1 MDHLSS
7 TKATVLIVDDN
18 PVNIR
23 FIELILQKEGYHTIS
38 TPDGMEAIEMA
49 NRRAPDIILLDIT
62 MPEISGI
69 EVCRMLKRDEK
80 TADIPIIFVTA
91 NTDDQTLKEAFASGG
106 NDYVRKPVSRVELL
120 ARIRACLREKYLL
133 KKTLEQE
140 KLRAVLETAGAICHE
155 MNQPLQF
162 LTWASSGLV
171 QELPEGS
178 PLSQQAATIKTH
190 VDRLSEIVRKLANI
204 TTYKTRPYV
213 KGHSIIDIDKAS
225 AS

>member
-1 MDHLSS
+1 MDQLND
-7 TKATVLIVDDN
+7 TNTTVLIVDDN

-23 FIELILQKEGYHTIS
+23 FIELILQKEGFHTIS
-38 TPDGMEAIEMA
+38 TPDGLEAIEMA
-49 NRRAPDIILLDIT
+49 THRTPDIVLLDIT
-62 MPEISGI
+62 MPEMSGI
-69 EVCRMLKRDEK
+69 EICRILKGGER

-91 NTDDQTLKEAFASGG
+91 NTDDQTLKEALASGG
-106 NDYVRKPVSRVELL
+106 NDYVRKPVSRIELL

-162 LTWASSGLV
+162 LTWATTGLV
-171 QELPEGS
+171 QELPGNS
-178 PLSQQAATIKTH
+178 PLGEQAAAIKTH
-190 VDRLSEIVRKLANI
+190 IDRLSEIVKKLANI

-213 KGHSIIDIDKAS
+213 KGNSIIDIDKAS

>member
-1 MDHLSS
+1 MDHLSN
-7 TKATVLIVDDN
+7 TKVTVLIVDDN

-23 FIELILQKEGYHTIS
+23 FIELILQKEGYHSIS
-38 TPDGMEAIEMA
+38 TPEGLEAIEMA
-49 NRRAPDIILLDIT
+49 TRLSPDIILLDIT

-69 EVCRMLKRDEK
+69 EVCRMLKADER

-91 NTDDQTLKEAFASGG
+91 NTGDETLKEAFASGG
-106 NDYVRKPVSRVELL
+106 NDYVRKPVSRVELI
-120 ARIRACLREKYLL
+120 ARIRACLREKELL

-162 LTWASSGLV
+162 LTWISGGLFH
-171 QELPEGS
+171 ELPEGS
-178 PLSQQAATIKTH
+178 PLREQAASIKTH

-213 KGHSIIDIDKAS
+213 KGHYIIDIDKAS
-225 AS
+225 AP